1 METRVGVL
9 GFGEF
14 VASQEFVVAEVED
27 DELGRAL
34 SCFSDDAGI
43 ENPQLVAAVNCD
55 PNDRRQAVAIAAM
68 R

>member
-1 METRVGVL
+1 MKTGVGVL
-9 GFGEF
+9 GLGKF
-14 VASQEFVVAEVED
+14 VSSDEFVVAEVEN

-34 SCFSDDAGI
+34 ACLSDDAGI